1 MACCHPPHYTV
12 PPSDALQNNFFQDSN
27 HIFNICFI
35 WWKTEGKNYGLCA
48 GLMGTDLRL
57 NLIWK
62 NRKVL
67 LCYYHLCWCIWYW
80 AASGDW
86 ANRRQWQKE
95 TSKGGISL
103 LWTVH
108 LPEVQEHTISII
120 ICSEDTP
127 TTAPP
132 THTQTLLG
140 LDLIHCE
147 HYAMYS
153 TFTLG

>member
-1 MACCHPPHYTV
+1 MCCHPLLYTV
-12 PPSDALQNNFFQDSN
+12 PPSDALQINFFQNSN
-27 HIFNICFI
+27 HIFNICFL
-35 WWKTEGKNYGLCA
+35 WWKTEGKNYDLCA

-103 LWTVH
+103 LWTVFTYQKFRGIQSPSLSAQRIH
-108 LPEVQEHTISII
+108 RPQPHQRIRKHFKALIRSTVNI
-120 ICSEDTP
+120 
-127 TTAPP
+127 
-132 THTQTLLG
+132 TLCIQLS
-140 LDLIHCE
+140 L
-147 HYAMYS
+147 
-153 TFTLG
+153 